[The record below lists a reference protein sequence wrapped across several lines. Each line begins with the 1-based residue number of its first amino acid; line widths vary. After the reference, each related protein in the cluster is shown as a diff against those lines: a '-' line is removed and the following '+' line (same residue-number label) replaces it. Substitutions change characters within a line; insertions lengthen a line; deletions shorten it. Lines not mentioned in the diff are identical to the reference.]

1 MWRLE
6 SGLVR
11 EGRKE
16 GTNIDP
22 IRRLRRTESHGALK
36 VSECVQCTPKNH
48 FGSDFGV
55 TMGRREGAR
64 GLRVRRR
71 VDDGAVG
78 GRRQGGRHN
87 ITKASEASGADDSDR
102 GDRRGDRSPSAK
114 RPAER
119 ARCGQLS
126 WPSRTDTK
134 RARPKSQ
141 LLWKELQNSR

>member
-1 MWRLE
+1 M
-6 SGLVR
+6 R

-78 GRRQGGRHN
+78 GRQGGRHN
-87 ITKASEASGADDSDR
+87 ITKASEASGQRTTAMAATA
-102 GDRRGDRSPSAK
+102 DRSPPLREAT
-114 RPAER
+114 
-119 ARCGQLS
+119 G
-126 WPSRTDTK
+126 
-134 RARPKSQ
+134 
-141 LLWKELQNSR
+141 